1 MNGTRHL
8 SDGSVLS
15 NSTSTMR
22 GARPRA
28 SPPSLTRGIVV
39 RYYAADEAPQ
49 GVPTVDLLL
58 PRLGLLCLA
67 VPVNNAG
74 AAGNGSAWT
83 PSPCSDFDL
92 SRWDTY
98 SPEALDG
105 DRVAVGFLDDDPA
118 LPFVVGPLPSRA
130 PTWLP
135 KAADGAVR
143 VLRHQGTEVRLD
155 RLGNLTV
162 DTTAAPQDNGGRAL
176 DPGGQ
181 PAGRI
186 LLHVG
191 ASTTLEVQ
199 VGGARRLLI
208 EDGKV
213 CLVADEVNLGADS
226 LLPGDGGLPGLPGVV
241 TGQCLCAFTG
251 SPHPVVS
258 AVVRARR

>member
-1 MNGTRHL
+1 MRHL
-8 SDGSVLS
+8 NDGSCLS
-15 NSTSTMR
+15 GATATQR
-22 GARPRA
+22 GVAPRRVT
-28 SPPSLTRGIVV
+28 PSLTRGIVV
-39 RYYAADEAPQ
+39 RYYAADETSQ

-83 PSPCSDFDL
+83 PSPCTDFDL

-98 SPEALDG
+98 SPEQLDG

-118 LPFVVGPLPSRA
+118 LPFVVGPLPSKA
-130 PTWLP
+130 ATWLP
-135 KAADGAVR
+135 TAADGAVR

-162 DTTAAPQDNGGRAL
+162 DTTAAPKDNGGRAL

-186 LLHVG
+186 LLNVG
-191 ASTTLEVQ
+191 AATTLEVQ
-199 VGGARRLLI
+199 VGGTRRLLV

-213 CLVADEVNLGADS
+213 CLVAAEVDLGADS

-241 TGQCLCAFTG
+241 TGQCTCAFTG

-258 AVVRARR
+258 AVVRAKRG